1 MKKRMIALSGIAI
14 ATLLTFNACD
24 STSRYDDEA
33 GSGIENSKPEANQP
47 STGVVTD
54 NPEPFVPITTPNT
67 GNIPDTNQTDANDT
81 VQIKT
86 INGTYSVKFT
96 PEFDSMTAGQTQNI
110 HYEISNF
117 FTKKPADNSVV
128 NYLKFE
134 IDDKYA
140 EFFDPQGRHGDT
152 IEFKNGAEST
162 GDIAIKSSSLSG
174 QVRMN
179 FNAVIDNTDINLTKS
194 FPITIEKNK
203 SSSMAIVPYET
214 VYDGKGLFIQKYVIH
229 VVDSYGNKA
238 KDGTNIQTGVIN
250 NPKLYSRAYNGGKGY
265 VNGVYNGNLDSQTLP
280 RTLDGKVSKMDFGAV
295 NTDTFIN
302 DKNETITYY
311 TYAQTVDYHLKD
323 DKATLNKSNGTFTL
337 DASTSDKINSTISN
351 LDTLIVL
358 ANKKEHK
365 PYNLGGWDI
374 EKVLGDSQLKV
385 YDLDKA
391 DDVSGVSYVIG
402 DEYRYDEC
410 SRTIMNAAA
419 SSFEV
424 TKIEDGVA
432 YAELR
437 YTPAMVGKNIF
448 IYANSKLDDNRI
460 GISRKVL
467 LTGTGLEEVSF
478 SCKNE
483 SKTSFTE
490 CSESFLMIQNDSGK
504 IAREVYVAQPVV
516 DGTSVGAHATI
527 TRTGCNGM
535 ATIRVYNV
543 PPEKAASF
551 KFGGKILSNELI
563 INQK

>member
-1 MKKRMIALSGIAI
+1 MIALSGVAI
-14 ATLLTFNACD
+14 VTLLTFNACD

-33 GSGIENSKPEANQP
+33 GSGVVDEQP

-54 NPEPFVPITTPNT
+54 NPTPFVPIETPTT
-67 GNIPDTNQTDANDT
+67 GISDTNETDDNGT
-81 VQIKT
+81 TEIKT

-110 HYEISNF
+110 HYEINNF

-128 NYLKFE
+128 KYLKFE

-203 SSSMAIVPYET
+203 SSSMAIVPYAT
-214 VYDGKGLFIQKYVIH
+214 SYDGKGLFIQKYVIH

-250 NPKLYSRAYNGGKGY
+250 NPKLYSRAYNGG
-265 VNGVYNGNLDSQTLP
+265 VNGDLTPADSQTLP
-280 RTLDGKVSKMDFGAV
+280 RTLSNDLPRKLTTKVSKIDFARSSTPQILINEET
-295 NTDTFIN
+295 NT
-302 DKNETITYY
+302 TIYY
-311 TYAQTVDYHLKD
+311 YEYEQTVDYKLKD
-323 DKATLNKSNGTFTL
+323 DKATLNKSNGLFTL
-337 DASTSDKINSTISN
+337 NASTSDKINDYISN
-351 LDTLIVL
+351 LDTLIIL

-374 EKVLGDSQLKV
+374 EKVLGDSQLKL
-385 YDLDKA
+385 YDLDLA
-391 DDVSGVSYVIG
+391 DDVSDVSYVIG

-448 IYANSKLDDNRI
+448 IYANSKLDDKRI
-460 GISRKVL
+460 GVSRKVL
-467 LTGTGLEEVSF
+467 LTGTGIEEVTF

-490 CSESFLMIQNDSGK
+490 CSESFLMMQNDSGK
-504 IAREVYVAQPVV
+504 IAREVYVAQPIVS
-516 DGTSVGAHATI
+516 GTSIGASATI

-543 PPEKAASF
+543 PPEKTATF
-551 KFGGKILSNELI
+551 KFGGKIMSDELI
-563 INQK
+563 VNQK